1 MGLGLGLGF
10 ADLRVRVDAEAAV
23 EHAREA
29 CELGEN
35 ECPSGQAAP
44 VARQHKLERRHVDG
58 LSQGSDSEHRRRT
71 PQLQPLRRRHA
82 GAHLV
87 RVRVRVRGEW

>member
-1 MGLGLGLGF
+1 MGLRL

-44 VARQHKLERRHVDG
+44 VAREHKLER
-58 LSQGSDSEHRRRT
+58 
-71 PQLQPLRRRHA
+71 
-82 GAHLV
+82 
-87 RVRVRVRGEW
+87 